1 MDHPL
6 ITVPRDAFGAFLA
19 RGGDMQAGYI
29 AYSMLLAIFPFLI
42 FCVSLTGWAI
52 GDERSAE
59 AVGVLFEF
67 APIYLAEVLRPALEE
82 VLAHDH
88 GLFTLFIVLAIWA
101 AMRAVEAIN
110 RAFDNIYGERDTGV
124 WLLRKSK
131 ALIVVIVSAISAV
144 VLGLSILLAP
154 SLINL
159 IEDFTQWDIPTNITL
174 MRYAVGIV
182 VFYVL
187 MWLLHWFLPNNHA
200 QGFPRWP
207 GALFSTLTWLIMAT
221 GLSFYLAYSGTYSIT
236 YGALAGI
243 VITMLFL
250 YFSGAIILFGAE
262 LNAAL
267 ARYWN
272 SHHGRS

>member
-1 MDHPL
+1 
-6 ITVPRDAFGAFLA
+6 
-19 RGGDMQAGYI
+19 MQAGYI
-29 AYSMLLAIFPFLI
+29 AYSLLLAIFPFLI

-67 APIYLAEVLRPALEE
+67 APEYLAEVLQPVLEE

-88 GLFTLFIVLAIWA
+88 GLFTIFIVLAIWA

-110 RAFDNIYGERDTGV
+110 RAFDGIYGEREGGV
-124 WLLRKSK
+124 WILRKTK
-131 ALIVVIVSAISAV
+131 ALVTVVVSALSAV
-144 VLGLSILLAP
+144 VLGLTILLAP
-154 SLINL
+154 TLINV

-174 MRYAVGIV
+174 MRYTVGVV
-182 VFYVL
+182 VFYIL
-187 MWLLHWFLPNNHA
+187 MWVLHWYLPNNHA

-207 GALFSTLTWLIMAT
+207 GALFSTVTWLIMAS

-262 LNAAL
+262 LNAAI
-267 ARYWN
+267 AR
-272 SHHGRS
+272 HRSRT

>member
-1 MDHPL
+1 
-6 ITVPRDAFGAFLA
+6 
-19 RGGDMQAGYI
+19 MQAGYI
-29 AYSMLLAIFPFLI
+29 AYSLLLAIFPFLI

-52 GDERSAE
+52 GDARSAE
-59 AVGVLFEF
+59 AVEVLFEF
-67 APIYLAEVLRPALEE
+67 APKYLAEVLQPVLKE
-82 VLAHDH
+82 VLVHDH
-88 GLFTLFIVLAIWA
+88 GLFTIFIVLSIWA

-110 RAFDNIYGERDTGV
+110 RAFDRIYGERDGGV
-124 WLLRKSK
+124 WILRKTK
-131 ALIVVIVSAISAV
+131 ALVTVIVSAIAAV

-154 SLINL
+154 TLINI
-159 IEDFTQWDIPTNITL
+159 IEEFTRWDIPTNITL

-182 VFYVL
+182 MFYTL
-187 MWLLHWFLPNNHA
+187 MWVLHWFLPNNHA

-207 GALFSTLTWLIMAT
+207 GALFSTITWLVMAT

-262 LNAAL
+262 LNAAI
-267 ARYWN
+267 ARYKN
-272 SHHGRS
+272 RK

>member
-1 MDHPL
+1 MIRHP
-6 ITVPRDAFGAFLA
+6 IFIVTKDAFAAFLA

-29 AYSMLLAIFPFLI
+29 AYSLLLAIFPFLI

-67 APIYLAEVLRPALEE
+67 APRYLAETLEPVLEE
-82 VLAHDH
+82 VLSRDH
-88 GLFTLFIVLAIWA
+88 GLFTLFILVAIWA

-110 RAFDNIYGERDTGV
+110 RAFDGIYGERETGV
-124 WLLRKSK
+124 WIRRKTK
-131 ALIVVIVSAISAV
+131 ALITVIVSALAAV
-144 VLGLSILLAP
+144 ILGLSILLAP
-154 SLINL
+154 AMINL
-159 IEDFTQWDIPTNITL
+159 IEDFTRWDIPTNITL
-174 MRYAVGIV
+174 MRYTVGLV
-182 VFYVL
+182 VFYIL
-187 MWLLHWFLPNNHA
+187 MWMLHWFLPNHHA

-207 GALFSTLTWLIMAT
+207 GALFSTVSWLIMAT

-262 LNAAL
+262 LNAAI
-267 ARYWN
+267 AR
-272 SHHGRS
+272 HRDRE